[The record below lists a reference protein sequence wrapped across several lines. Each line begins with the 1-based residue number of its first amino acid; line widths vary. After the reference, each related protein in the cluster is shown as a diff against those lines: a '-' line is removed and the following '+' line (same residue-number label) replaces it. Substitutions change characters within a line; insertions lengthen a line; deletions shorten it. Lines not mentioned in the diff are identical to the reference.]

1 MKDSLKLA
9 DFPSMGPQQTHKY
22 LFYKKS
28 PVFLCLEALSGF
40 LVQLYAYEKL
50 KRLPPGHRVGWGMGV
65 GETAYCTRVPRLGI
79 SWGVEAG

>member
-50 KRLPPGHRVGWGMGV
+50 KSYPEDTGWGG
-65 GETAYCTRVPRLGI
+65 GWGWGKLLTAPE
-79 SWGVEAG
+79 SHDWG